1 MTHTGPTP
9 EATGAPVLLG
19 IGLLRRLGRLRLRR
33 PRSKKKKVERASA
46 ATLPR
51 SRNDGVGSFLKSLV
65 FSALLIAYLVAEVL
79 VAMVAYMYL
88 NLHHIETFGYLIKLS
103 RSLLNEFAI
112 QLERLSPELAN
123 RAYATLLGELGPKSI
138 LLLFIG
144 LAVSMFIRF
153 LIWLLHR
160 SVEAARARRAPA
172 APAEPVSA

>member
-1 MTHTGPTP
+1 M
-9 EATGAPVLLG
+9 
-19 IGLLRRLGRLRLRR
+19 
-33 PRSKKKKVERASA
+33 
-46 ATLPR
+46 
-51 SRNDGVGSFLKSLV
+51 GSLLKSIV

-88 NLHHIETFGYLIKLS
+88 NLHHLATFGYLIGLC
-103 RSLLNEFAI
+103 RNLLNQFAI
-112 QLERLSPELAN
+112 QLERFSPELAN

-160 SVEAARARRAPA
+160 TYDAARAKREPEAAPA
-172 APAEPVSA
+172 AAAQSA